1 MLILG
6 YTIWFIKQLH
16 TTRIRLTTNTH
27 QYHNYTVIFFVDLLE
42 ADAVVFTDFLE
53 EDAVD
58 FIDFFPPF
66 VPPTAFAFFPV
77 LISKNTTTATIKTT
91 TKTITTKTGIDT
103 QNPVAFCHSPSI
115 SPNIQ
120 VRF

>member
-66 VPPTAFAFFPV
+66 VPATAFSF
-77 LISKNTTTATIKTT
+77 LSSSHQQEYNNSNNKTT
-91 TKTITTKTGIDT
+91 TKTINNQDRK
-103 QNPVAFCHSPSI
+103 
-115 SPNIQ
+115 
-120 VRF
+120 